1 MILTFSIFIL
11 IVLLLVVFWQG
22 SLLIATMIGSP
33 VVYSYRGAV
42 IDSME
47 LAGAKKGDLVI
58 DLGCGS
64 ARTLITAVQKFG
76 VKGVGVDRS
85 LYCYLRSL
93 MNVWLSGNRK
103 NIKIILGDFKKAEE
117 DLKKADIVYLY
128 LLNTTLKQIEDWIFQ
143 SIGDKTKI
151 ISLAFYFE
159 KHKPIAEAMTFTL
172 GKETKARLYNKK

>member
-1 MILTFSIFIL
+1 MILATSILLFVIL
-11 IVLLLVVFWQG
+11 IFVIFWQG

-42 IDSME
+42 ADAMR
-47 LAGAKKGDLVI
+47 LAKAKEGDLVI

-93 MNVWLSGNRK
+93 MNVWLSGNRN
-103 NIKIILGDFKKAEE
+103 NIKIIWGDFKKAEKY
-117 DLKKADIVYLY
+117 LAKADIVYLY
-128 LLNTTLKQIEDWIFQ
+128 LLNTTLKQIEDWLFR
-143 SIGDKTKI
+143 SIGEKTKI
-151 ISLAFYFE
+151 VSLAFYFE
-159 KHKPIAEAMTFTL
+159 KHKPIAETTTFTL
-172 GKETKARLYNKK
+172 GKDTKARLYAK

>member
-1 MILTFSIFIL
+1 M
-11 IVLLLVVFWQG
+11 
-22 SLLIATMIGSP
+22 IATMIGSP

-42 IDSME
+42 VDSMK
-47 LAGAKKGDLVI
+47 LAKAKEGDLVV

-93 MNVWLSGNRK
+93 MNVYLSGNK
-103 NIKIILGDFKKAEE
+103 NNIKIIWGDFKKAEE

-128 LLNTTLKQIEDWIFQ
+128 LLNTTLKQIEDWIFE
-143 SIGDKTKI
+143 SIGKKTKI
-151 ISLAFYFE
+151 VSLAFYFE
-159 KHKPIAEAMTFTL
+159 KHEPIAETMTYTL
-172 GKETKARLYNKK
+172 GKDTKARLYTK